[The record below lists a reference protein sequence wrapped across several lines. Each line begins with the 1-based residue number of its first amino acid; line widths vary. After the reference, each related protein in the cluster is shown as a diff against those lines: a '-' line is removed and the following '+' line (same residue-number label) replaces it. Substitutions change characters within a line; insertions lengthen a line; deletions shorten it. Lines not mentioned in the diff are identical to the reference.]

1 MNRDFKNKLSV
12 LFIFAS
18 FLFFNAS
25 YAATPSEVGII
36 VLHGKGS
43 SPNFP
48 VLQKFE
54 SKMLDKGY
62 AVVIPRF
69 PWGGKKVKQIIQVI

>member
-54 SKMLDKGY
+54 SKMPLSYLDSHG
-62 AVVIPRF
+62 A
-69 PWGGKKVKQIIQVI
+69 GKKVKQIIQVI